1 MPRTAKLIAKLETA
15 KLVILPV
22 LRVGESVPSHTLSRL
37 CAWTALGNFCIY
49 LFYFSDCRF
58 ENQAVYADYITLYDN
73 SRQTIST
80 TIAVFR
86 KYVLTSR
93 VFDHQDWSNI
103 YNYWVSRPGCAA
115 RARTLFRK
123 GEYVKSDAA
132 PMRRLS

>member
-1 MPRTAKLIAKLETA
+1 MY
-15 KLVILPV
+15 IL
-22 LRVGESVPSHTLSRL
+22 
-37 CAWTALGNFCIY
+37 FCIF
-49 LFYFSDCRF
+49 LYFSDCRF